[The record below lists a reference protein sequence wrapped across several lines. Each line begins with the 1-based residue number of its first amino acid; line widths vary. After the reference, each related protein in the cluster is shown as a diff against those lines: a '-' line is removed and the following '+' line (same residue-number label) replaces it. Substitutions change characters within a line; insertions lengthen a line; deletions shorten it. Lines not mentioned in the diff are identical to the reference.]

1 MRKARGLRREVEVV
15 FTIVNS
21 PYSPACVAGKY
32 VRSYGFL
39 TRIKQTSTVDFSVHS
54 LHDAESERRAVGQSS
69 DK

>member
-1 MRKARGLRREVEVV
+1 LRREVEVLV

-21 PYSPACVAGKY
+21 PYSPACVAGKYY